1 MGWVDARFP
10 ASKLWNEHVAEYY
23 IDTLYPSLRDSTTGN
38 FLEWNVVC
46 QIHNTGCGR
55 TVYGNSKKNA
65 IERWN
70 AGKIDENLG

>member
-1 MGWVDARFP
+1 MTDI
-10 ASKLWNEHVAEYY
+10 KLSPCVTCGKDWNAEWEL

-55 TVYGNSKKNA
+55 IVYGNSKKNA

-70 AGKIDENLG
+70 AGKIDENLN